1 MVAHRENSVQA
12 RAIRKIR
19 AGEVYESGKRMQNS
33 QATGLARSFYTLA
46 KMSASTPAITI
57 PWLDAFC
64 VGGFSFLLVPVF
76 FVVGPEVFFEKILV
90 LTIAINMPHFIASYR
105 LLYQRREMIERYRW
119 AAIYVPCALL
129 AYAGGSLAL
138 VPVTVLP
145 VYVLL
150 VGSGVYLAWH
160 YTGQAWGM
168 MASFAYLAG
177 RPFEASER
185 ILIRRGLVALL
196 VFHAIAFLRFSQVT
210 RVVFRE
216 LGLLK
221 EFVSAITAIYPV
233 ISVAAFVF
241 CLVGI
246 EGMRRYVKRT
256 GAWPP
261 LRVVLPWLAIHLWY
275 AAIAYDMR
283 AIFWVQISH
292 AVQYLIFPFRV
303 EMNRRFEG
311 QSPSRGRVAGHLLG
325 YAAALVAV
333 GALWNPFV
341 PWLLTAPANS
351 ALGPQ
356 GGILLPAVMI
366 AILNVHHYFADSC
379 VWKISNPTVRR
390 DLFLHIRS

>member
-1 MVAHRENSVQA
+1 M
-12 RAIRKIR
+12 
-19 AGEVYESGKRMQNS
+19 
-33 QATGLARSFYTLA
+33 
-46 KMSASTPAITI
+46 
-57 PWLDAFC
+57 
-64 VGGFSFLLVPVF
+64 
-76 FVVGPEVFFEKILV
+76 
-90 LTIAINMPHFIASYR
+90 
-105 LLYQRREMIERYRW
+105 
-119 AAIYVPCALL
+119 
-129 AYAGGSLAL
+129 
-138 VPVTVLP
+138 
-145 VYVLL
+145 
-150 VGSGVYLAWH
+150 
-160 YTGQAWGM
+160 
-168 MASFAYLAG
+168 
-177 RPFEASER
+177 
-185 ILIRRGLVALL
+185 

-221 EFVSAITAIYPV
+221 EFVDAITAFYPV
-233 ISVAAFVF
+233 VAVAAFVF
-241 CLVGI
+241 YLVGI

-261 LRVVLPWLAIHLWY
+261 LRVALPWLAIHLWY
-275 AAIAYDMR
+275 VAIAYDMR

-311 QSPSRGRVAGHLLG
+311 QEPSRGRMAGHLLG

-366 AILNVHHYFADSC
+366 AILNVHHFFTDGC